1 MAYPRRTLPSL
12 SLLSALEAVC
22 RTGSTLAAARDLDL
36 TQGAVSRLI
45 QNLENQLGVDLF
57 VRDRRRLVPTE
68 GALAY
73 ARDVRKAL
81 DLISRGAVR
90 LRSNAGGGGT
100 LSLSILPTF
109 GTRWLAP
116 RLPGFMAAHPG
127 ITVNLGTRVRPFDFA
142 SEGFDAALHY
152 GVENWPGSSE
162 YQKLFDERMMAC
174 CAPDFLVR
182 NQIEQPADLMRLPL
196 LQLETRPHA
205 WSTWFARKGVVA
217 RAPQGM
223 FFDQFAPMMQS
234 AIYGLGVALL
244 PMFLARPEL
253 AEGRLVAAWGPPE
266 PGDGSYYL
274 VWPQTNSGYLPLI
287 AFREWLL
294 IELARDPP
302 DGEEPDILPR

>member
-12 SLLSALEAVC
+12 SLLSAFESVC

-45 QNLENQLGVDLF
+45 QNLEDQLGVALF
-57 VRDRRRLVPTE
+57 IRDRRRLVPTE
-68 GALAY
+68 GALAF
-73 ARDVRKAL
+73 ARDVGKAL
-81 DLISRGAVR
+81 DLVSRGAVR

-116 RLPGFMAAHPG
+116 RLPAFLAAHPG

-142 SEGFDAALHY
+142 AEGFDAALHY
-152 GVENWPGSSE
+152 GAEDWPGASF
-162 YQKLFDERMMAC
+162 QKLFGERMMAC

-182 NQIEQPADLMRLPL
+182 NQIGQAADLMRLPL

-205 WSTWFARKGVVA
+205 WSVWFARKGVAA

-253 AEGRLVAAWGPPE
+253 AEGRLVAAWGAPE

-274 VWPQTNSGYLPLI
+274 VWPDTAAAYLPLV
-287 AFREWLL
+287 AFREWLAVE
-294 IELARDPP
+294 IARDPP

>member
-1 MAYPRRTLPSL
+1 
-12 SLLSALEAVC
+12 
-22 RTGSTLAAARDLDL
+22 
-36 TQGAVSRLI
+36 
-45 QNLENQLGVDLF
+45 
-57 VRDRRRLVPTE
+57 
-68 GALAY
+68 
-73 ARDVRKAL
+73 
-81 DLISRGAVR
+81 
-90 LRSNAGGGGT
+90 
-100 LSLSILPTF
+100 
-109 GTRWLAP
+109 
-116 RLPGFMAAHPG
+116 MAAHPG
-127 ITVNLGTRVRPFDFA
+127 VTVNLGTRVRPFDFA
-142 SEGFDAALHY
+142 SEGFDAALHF
-152 GVENWPGSSE
+152 GVENWSGAG

-174 CAPDFLVR
+174 CAPDFLLR

-205 WSTWFARKGVVA
+205 WSVWFARKGVAA

-274 VWPQTNSGYLPLI
+274 VWPETAAGYLPLV
-287 AFREWLL
+287 AFREWLATE
-294 IELARDPP
+294 IARDPP